1 MKTLPFD
8 SVKVTS
14 GYLFGKQELNRKTT
28 IYSVYDRFDE
38 SGRVKAFE
46 FTYDKNDPNA
56 IQPHYFWDSDLA
68 KWIESVA
75 YIIKN
80 DPDYDR
86 SLEEKADAIIE
97 NIKKHQ
103 EENGYFNIYFTVV
116 EPENRFA
123 NGDWHE
129 LYCLGH
135 LMEAAVAYAD
145 ATGKR
150 DLLECVSKYTD
161 LVIRVFTEERS
172 AGFVTPG
179 HPEIELA
186 LIKAYDFTG
195 DKKYLDLAEFFIDNR
210 GCSDEINNDKM
221 FQSHKPVREL
231 DEATGHSVRAMYLYT
246 GMASLAKKTGD
257 QSLIDACRRLWE
269 DTVFRK
275 MYVTGG
281 IGSIHMGE
289 AFTVPFDLS
298 NDQAYTETCAG
309 IGLMFFSN
317 EMLSFENNARYAD
330 VIERV
335 LYNGVLSGLSLDGRS
350 FFYENPLEINL
361 RDHITNIW
369 GTKRYPITQR
379 LECFSC
385 SCCPPNVTRLIATLG
400 NYFYGIDGDTFYINQ
415 FVSSEAEFDGV
426 YCKVSTE
433 YPLNGRV
440 TVSVKGTKK
449 VAVRIPEWCDNFSL
463 NKDFSFENG
472 YAVIDNDGEDIVID
486 LDMTPKIVY
495 ADPRISSDAGKVCVM
510 RGPIVYCAE
519 GVDNGE
525 FLHSFILP
533 KELDA
538 TETFSEEFG
547 LITLEVPCRKR
558 LPFEGGLY
566 SSFKPQ
572 TEKTTLKMIPY
583 NCFANRGETDMVVW
597 FCMDK

>member
-1 MKTLPFD
+1 MKALPFD

-28 IYSVYDRFDE
+28 IYSVYDRFE
-38 SGRVKAFE
+38 ETGRFGSLD
-46 FTYDKNDPNA
+46 FNYDKNDPNSV
-56 IQPHYFWDSDLA
+56 QPHIFWDSDIA
-68 KWIESVA
+68 KWVESVA

-86 SLEEKADAIIE
+86 ELEARADKIIAK
-97 NIKKHQ
+97 IKKNQ
-103 EENGYFNIYFTVV
+103 WEDGYFNIYFSVV
-116 EPENRFA
+116 EPEKRFTNR
-123 NGDWHE
+123 DWHE
-129 LYCLGH
+129 LYCAGH
-135 LMEAAVAYAD
+135 LMEAAIAYDD

-150 DLLECVSKYTD
+150 DLLDCMEKYAD
-161 LVIRVFTEERS
+161 LIYRIFVEEKS
-172 AGFVTPG
+172 AEFVTPG

-186 LIKAYDFTG
+186 LIKMYLYTG
-195 DKKYLDLAEFFIDNR
+195 KKKYLDLSEFFINNR
-210 GCSDEINNDKM
+210 GISDEINNNNI
-221 FQSHKPVREL
+221 FQSHKPVREQ
-231 DEATGHSVRAMYLYT
+231 DEAAGHSVRAMYLYT
-246 GMASLAKKTGD
+246 GMAMLAKQIGD
-257 QSLIDACRRLWE
+257 ESLLNACRNLWD
-269 DTVFRK
+269 DTVLRK

-281 IGSIHMGE
+281 IGSTNLGE
-289 AFTVPFDLS
+289 AFTVPFDLP

-309 IGLMFFSN
+309 IGLMLFSN
-317 EMLSFENNARYAD
+317 AMLAFENNARYAD

-335 LYNGVLSGLSLDGRS
+335 LYNGVLSGLSLDGKS

-361 RDHITNIW
+361 RDHFTNAF
-369 GTKRYPITQR
+369 GGKRFPITQR

-385 SCCPPNVTRLIATLG
+385 SCCPPNITRILPTLG
-400 NYFYGIDGDTFYINQ
+400 NYIYGIDGDTFYINQ

-472 YAVIDNDGEDIVID
+472 YAVIDNDGGDIVID

-533 KELDA
+533 REIDV

-547 LITLEVPCRKR
+547 LITLELPCRKR